1 MKYYKVWVEIEEID
15 EDNYS
20 YQDVSPFPV
29 SLGEFSTIE
38 EADAAIV
45 ELTGHS
51 SLSASFNKK
60 MYSFKVW
67 KHYYVNA
74 TVCLTVTIPDSASIS
89 ESLEQVKYNFSAGP
103 ECDISTDGILEL
115 EYLNH
120 E

>member
-29 SLGEFSTIE
+29 SLGEFDSLE

-51 SLSASFNKK
+51 SLSANIKK
-60 MYSFKVW
+60 
-67 KHYYVNA
+67 
-74 TVCLTVTIPDSASIS
+74 
-89 ESLEQVKYNFSAGP
+89 KYA
-103 ECDISTDGILEL
+103 
-115 EYLNH
+115 
-120 E
+120 